1 MPTERSCSAWLLDD
15 DVPSVALPTVAALS
29 LALAGPPMLVVAS
42 HRVFGDTPPP
52 GAQVVLQLVF
62 CGLAVAVVCIVL
74 WLERLPLSSIGVR
87 RPTAVT
93 VASGLAVAAATLY
106 VLPLLTRPLIGALHV
121 RGLDARTAALAALP
135 AWFRLFIGVTSGAV
149 EETLYRGYAIE
160 RLSAI
165 CGSRWFGAAV
175 ATIAFGLAHVPYW
188 GIRFS
193 LAADLPFGIL
203 MTLLYLWRRDLA
215 ANAIAHA
222 AALVVGLLSLPR
234 AAA

>member
-1 MPTERSCSAWLLDD
+1 MYAASDLRGLNAMVGAPATPDANRLDATDTVDVDSLRDLLNKLIADG
-15 DVPSVALPTVAALS
+15 VN
-29 LALAGPPMLVVAS
+29 
-42 HRVFGDTPPP
+42 
-52 GAQVVLQLVF
+52 
-62 CGLAVAVVCIVL
+62 AVSMMGSYGECHTLL
-74 WLERLPLSSIGVR
+74 WEEFQTLTK
-87 RPTAVT
+87 TAVET
-93 VASGLAVAAATLY
+93 VDKRV
-106 VLPLLTRPLIGALHV
+106 P
-121 RGLDARTAALAALP
+121 
-135 AWFRLFIGVTSGAV
+135 LFIGVTSGAV

-165 CGSRWFGAAV
+165 CGSRWFGAAL

-222 AALVVGLLSLPR
+222 GALVVGLLSLPR